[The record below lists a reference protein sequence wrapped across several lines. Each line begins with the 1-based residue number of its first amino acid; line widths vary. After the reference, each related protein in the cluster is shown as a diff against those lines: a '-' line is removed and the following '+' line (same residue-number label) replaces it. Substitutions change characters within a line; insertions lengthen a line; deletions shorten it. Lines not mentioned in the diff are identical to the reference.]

1 MNDIIADMLAR
12 IKNAQKVYK
21 SNVRVKYSKICIQ
34 ILNILVEEGYINGYE
49 LIKDDRYSINFFLKY
64 YNEKPVI
71 KNITRVSKPG
81 KRIYVSNKTLWKS
94 SNGLGL
100 NILTTSKGVLSDQEA
115 RRLKIGG
122 EVLCRV
128 F

>member
-1 MNDIIADMLAR
+1 MNDIIADMLSR

-21 SNVRVKYSKICIQ
+21 AEVRVKYSKICIH
-34 ILNILVEEGYINGYE
+34 ILNILVEEGYINGYK
-49 LIKDDRYSINFFLKY
+49 LIKDDLYSIQVYLKY

-71 KNITRVSKPG
+71 KNITRISKPG
-81 KRIYVSNKTLWKS
+81 KRIYVSNKTLWKA

-100 NILTTSKGVLSDQEA
+100 NILSTSKGVLSDQEA
-115 RRLKIGG
+115 RRLKVGG
-122 EVLCRV
+122 EILCRV